1 MSTGIIAYADEQ
13 TRSDKVMSQME
24 GAVEYLTKDATSY
37 GVDDAIEYYN
47 YVASG
52 VDTSKFDDAFIKD
65 VKANLDANSGKIVS
79 SYGESLATYGAV
91 ILTLS
96 ALGEDV
102 TDFYGY
108 DITKA
113 FSAMDPTGYN
123 NEYYYRVIIP
133 ATLYCDDDDFAKA
146 ICDHFVDTTY
156 VMGKGMAMYGQY
168 FGCDNTAYFITALS
182 TYATDYPEVM
192 KDAFNV
198 LESYKVDGGYVYDT
212 AYGTDPNADSTALAL
227 MAYCSVFFDVD
238 DDDYDAYVEKVNGIY
253 DDLCA
258 FEGSTTGV
266 FQYYGED
273 NAYAT
278 SDALKGLE
286 EYYLIAFIQDFDFDL
301 DPDDE
306 EELTTTPTTKNETTT
321 KKSETTTKKNTS
333 KTSPQTGAS
342 TGAIALSVALAGA
355 GLTLFALKKKEQ

>member
-1 MSTGIIAYADEQ
+1 
-13 TRSDKVMSQME
+13 
-24 GAVEYLTKDATSY
+24 
-37 GVDDAIEYYN
+37 
-47 YVASG
+47 
-52 VDTSKFDDAFIKD
+52 
-65 VKANLDANSGKIVS
+65 
-79 SYGESLATYGAV
+79 
-91 ILTLS
+91 
-96 ALGEDV
+96 
-102 TDFYGY
+102 
-108 DITKA
+108 
-113 FSAMDPTGYN
+113 
-123 NEYYYRVIIP
+123 
-133 ATLYCDDDDFAKA
+133 
-146 ICDHFVDTTY
+146 
-156 VMGKGMAMYGQY
+156 
-168 FGCDNTAYFITALS
+168 
-182 TYATDYPEVM
+182 M